1 MKRLFFYFSFI
12 FPIFG
17 FAQEA
22 VIDTV
27 YVDPQFQT
35 SRVFSK
41 IKVIKSDEVL
51 RNATSLSDLLS
62 FQTPIYIKE
71 NGRGMVSSPS
81 FRGTTAQQ
89 TAFVWNGINI
99 NSQFLGQGDINNISL
114 LGYDNISVKYGGG
127 SVLYGSGAIGGSI
140 HLNNSFGYNK
150 GFQGQLFSEYASYET
165 LNSLLKS
172 SFSNDKFSFQFSLS
186 HNQSKNDYEVEKYYV
201 NRNGAYDNTGVN
213 LGFAYK
219 ADDKNEIYSQS
230 QIFDATQNYPLL
242 SEFSTPSKY
251 LSRTFRSLAGWNFK
265 NEKIKNDF
273 KIAYLTDDYQYYLDS
288 NIPNAKTGGSIKQYL
303 TKNDFKYQLNAS
315 SEINFLGEI
324 GQVEAKGFNT
334 GISSIKRAQ
343 GSAGLLYRNFY
354 SKNFSWELGAKK
366 EYIENVKSPFLF
378 SAAGNFTI
386 NNFYSL
392 KLSASKNFRAP
403 TFNDLYWEPGGN
415 KDLKPEKSYQFE
427 ISQTVKWKFL
437 QASLSPY
444 YMDIKDMIRW
454 VPGAGGIYHAT
465 NTAHVKSYGVEAQL
479 GAEQKFGDFGYRAM
493 LGYAYTN
500 SEDQA
505 LKKQLAFVPFHK
517 VNFGADFSYKIVTL
531 HLQTIWNSKIFSDTQ
546 STDKLALDPFYVI
559 NVGAD
564 VDVIKSLKL
573 GFKVNNLTS
582 EVYRT
587 VVGYYMPKRNY
598 AINMNFN
605 F

>member
-27 YVDPQFQT
+27 YVDSQFENAKN
-35 SRVFSK
+35 FSK
-41 IKVIKSDEVL
+41 IKVIKSDDVL

-99 NSQFLGQGDINNISL
+99 NSQFLGQGDINNIPF
-114 LGYDNISVKYGGG
+114 LGYDNIAVKSGGG
-127 SVLYGSGAIGGSI
+127 SVLYGSSAIGGSI

-150 GFQGQLFSEYASYET
+150 GFKGQIFSEFASYET

-172 SFSNDKFSFQFSLS
+172 SFSNDKVSFQFSLS
-186 HNQSKNDYEVEKYYV
+186 HNQSKNDYDVDEKYV
-201 NRNGAYDNTGVN
+201 NRNGAYNNTGVN
-213 LGFAYK
+213 FGFAYK
-219 ADDKNEIYSQS
+219 ADEHNEIYSQS

-242 SEFSTPSKY
+242 SEFSTPTKY
-251 LSRTFRSLAGWNFK
+251 LSRTFRSLAGWDFN

-273 KIAYLTDDYQYYLDS
+273 KIAYLTDDYLFYLDS
-288 NIPNAKTGGSIKQYL
+288 NNSNTRTGGSSKQYL
-303 TKNDFKYQLNAS
+303 AKNDFKYDLSAS

-324 GQVEAKGFNT
+324 GQVEAEGFNT
-334 GISSIKRAQ
+334 GVNSIKRSQ
-343 GSAGLLYRNFY
+343 GSAALLYRNFY
-354 SKNFSWELGAKK
+354 VKNFSWELGVKK

-378 SAAGNFTI
+378 SVAGNFSI

-415 KDLKPEKSYQFE
+415 KDLRPEISYQFE
-427 ISQTVKWKFL
+427 VSNNFKWKFL
-437 QASLSPY
+437 TATITPY

-454 VPGAGGIYHAT
+454 IPGAGGMYHAT
-465 NTAHVKSYGVEAQL
+465 NTAHVKSFGLEAQL
-479 GAEQKFGDFGYRAM
+479 GATQKFGDFGYCTM

-500 SEDQA
+500 SQDQA
-505 LKKQLAFVPFHK
+505 LKKQLAFVPYHK
-517 VNFGADFSYKIVTL
+517 VNFGADFSYKIVAL

-546 STDKLALDPFYVI
+546 STEKFALDPFFVI
-559 NVGAD
+559 NLGFE

-573 GFKVNNLTS
+573 GFKVNNVTS